1 MKRKVFALLMSV
13 LLIGAMVV
21 GCGSKNSTDSKDT
34 SGDASSDASQS
45 GDLITIG
52 FSQVGAESDWRV
64 ANTESMKS
72 ALSEENGFK
81 LIFADA
87 Q

>member
-34 SGDASSDASQS
+34 SGDASSMQVKVEILLQLDSRKLA
-45 GDLITIG
+45 LKAIG
-52 FSQVGAESDWRV
+52 VLPIRNQ
-64 ANTESMKS
+64 
-72 ALSEENGFK
+72 
-81 LIFADA
+81 
-87 Q
+87 